1 MKEETKIR
9 SFEDIKKECNIS
21 LRSRIDDLKNIL
33 QSLGSVAV
41 SFSGGVDS
49 SVLLLASVDSLGA
62 GTIAITAFSE
72 IVPSKDL
79 REAKKIASIIGCKH
93 IVIRTHQLTNE
104 DFVRN
109 DPQRCY
115 HCKREAF
122 SLIKTEA
129 RKRGKQIVVEGSTT
143 TDLGDF
149 RPGEKALREL
159 GIISPLRQAGLSK
172 QDVREIA
179 KLAGL
184 PNWQRPPNSCLAT
197 RIVFGDRITSEIL
210 DRIERM
216 ENLLSELG
224 FHEHR
229 ARCHGNLLRI
239 EVEICRIQELLDP
252 KQRDRIIQMARTLGF
267 KFVTVDLQGYRTGS
281 MNP

>member
-9 SFEDIKKECNIS
+9 SFEDIKKECNFS
-21 LRSRIDDLKNIL
+21 LRSRIDDLEKIL

-49 SVLLLASVDSLGA
+49 SVLLLASANSVGA
-62 GTIAITAFSE
+62 RTIAITAFSE

-79 REAKKIASIIGCKH
+79 EEAKKISSIIGCKH
-93 IVIRTHQLTNE
+93 IVIRTHQLANE
-104 DFVRN
+104 NFVRN
-109 DPQRCY
+109 DLQRCY
-115 HCKREAF
+115 HCKREVF

-129 RKRGKQIVVEGSTT
+129 RKRGREIVVEGSTT

-172 QDVREIA
+172 EDVIEIA

-197 RIVFGDRITSEIL
+197 RIAFGDRITFEIL
-210 DRIERM
+210 DRIERI
-216 ENLLSELG
+216 ENLLCELG
-224 FHEHR
+224 FHKPR

-239 EVEICRIQELLDP
+239 EVESCRIQHLLDP
-252 KQRDRIIQMARTLGF
+252 KQRDRIIQFARTLGF
-267 KFVTVDLQGYRTGS
+267 KYVTIDLQGYRTGS